1 MFLLRRG
8 TLKKVPQ
15 ESLPGQW
22 IACPS
27 DRVCLYTQHSAIGGS
42 PRSRLVVPSAFCG
55 CRAYCKEVRF
65 DRATLT
71 CRECLAKTALGFA
84 RRRGARHD
92 PATGAAEIQGMPVRR
107 YLVRGQRRPGGS
119 PCRCVRYDQPPPPGS
134 SPCTASASPTSSCT
148 ACSYSRTN
156 VCKKT
161 ADAAAC
167 HRCRQARVSASA
179 HRSAGRSRHHRELQ
193 SVFVFVF
200 FSLAALKHLNEPA
213 AMARARDHWVTLA
226 AILLFSVAS
235 WATDCWVTKPC
246 LARAERDCR
255 TGRPSP

>member
-92 PATGAAEIQGMPVRR
+92 PATGAPPGAAEIQGMPVRR

-148 ACSYSRTN
+148 ACSCSRTN

-161 ADAAAC
+161 TDAAAS
-167 HRCRQARVSASA
+167 HRCRRARVSASA
-179 HRSAGRSRHHRELQ
+179 IRSGGRGRPRRESQ
-193 SVFVFVF
+193 SAFVFVF
-200 FSLAALKHLNEPA
+200 SSLRPNQFFAIMNRRD
-213 AMARARDHWVTLA
+213 ARADL
-226 AILLFSVAS
+226 
-235 WATDCWVTKPC
+235 
-246 LARAERDCR
+246 
-255 TGRPSP
+255 G